1 MQVVD
6 TFFSHPNKNYNDH
19 INRIA
24 QSFDDENHK
33 VVAHYHDLGKLSD
46 KFQTYISLKPK
57 ADEERNDFEKRRK
70 RLKTTHTLESAYLY
84 FCNEE
89 NREDDFLANFFAI
102 LKHHGSLSDIK
113 KDMNAYLSIIKKYVD
128 DERLEI
134 IKTIASTSN
143 IESDDDVDEFMDFFE
158 DLYDEGFYQ
167 SIDTF
172 FLFKKRYSRLIL
184 ADKFEA
190 IFNEAYKNIPILSRE
205 NTDKHLNKIESIIAE
220 KQKEN
225 PNKFRTDARETVLI
239 NYEQNKDSNIYL
251 IKAPTGVGKTFI
263 ALELALKIA
272 KDRGDK
278 RRIITAIPFTSIID
292 QTHQEYENILGV
304 NSVLKYHHLTKYKQ
318 DDDEKEQITFNQ
330 KVFFTDIWHEPFIVT
345 TFNQLLYTLFS
356 NHNRDNIRL
365 ETLRDSVII
374 VDEVQNIPRVL
385 ISSIVKI
392 FELFAK
398 EYNIHFIIMS
408 ATMPSFDGVLE
419 NPTVLSEDWFY
430 EEKKNRYRL
439 HFKENIN
446 TIEALSNEIDSC
458 EKSLLCVVNTID
470 KAKRLFE
477 TIQGKERED
486 KFLLTTHQIPL
497 HRQEIIE
504 EIKEALGSGKN
515 IKLISTQ
522 LIEAGV
528 DLDFDVGYREFSPFG
543 SIIQMAGRVN
553 REGKK
558 GISDIFVFDF
568 LEIEN
573 QNEEVKRLPYRAID
587 LQEDNTMS
595 WLENPLEE
603 IEILKNLESYFKKVK
618 DETSAIDLE
627 EPMRNLEFASLFG
640 LLNENFM
647 PNQPWKVSLFIE
659 HREHQF
665 SNYIEDRNEILNN
678 PKYDVFEAMN
688 RVKDLEKDL
697 GLYTIT
703 VNHKLI
709 EELAKKYPLQEKF
722 GRFIL
727 MNGCPAYT
735 KYKGFNPEYTELEEI
750 FDD

>member
-1 MQVVD
+1 MQIAD

-24 QSFDDENHK
+24 QSFDDKNHK
-33 VVAHYHDLGKLSD
+33 IVAHYHDLGKLSNA
-46 KFQTYISLKPK
+46 FQTYISLKEKPNEDSK
-57 ADEERNDFEKRRK
+57 AFEKRRN

-89 NREDDFLANFFAI
+89 SRDSDFLANFFSI
-102 LKHHGSLSDIK
+102 LKHHSNLGDI
-113 KDMNAYLSIIKKYVD
+113 DREIKEYVSVVD
-128 DERLEI
+128 IANERLSKIEYI
-134 IKTIASTSN
+134 SKQSNLLFDSDLFMFKYFFKRNVNHGFYN
-143 IESDDDVDEFMDFFE
+143 IEN
-158 DLYDEGFYQ
+158 
-167 SIDTF
+167 F

-190 IFNEAYKNIPILSRE
+190 IFNQSYKNI
-205 NTDKHLNKIESIIAE
+205 DHLTENKIDGYIQNMHDIIATKP
-220 KQKEN
+220 KQPFRNDAKKAIFEN
-225 PNKFRTDARETVLI
+225 YQAN
-239 NYEQNKDSNIYL
+239 QNSNIYL

-292 QTHQEYENILGV
+292 QTHTEYETILGK
-304 NSVLKYHHLTKYKQ
+304 NSVLKYHHLTKYKR
-318 DDDEKEQITFNQ
+318 DDDEQEQFSQ
-330 KVFFTDIWHEPFIVT
+330 KVFLTDIWHEHFIVT
-345 TFNQLLYTLFS
+345 TFNQLLYTFFS
-356 NHNRDNIRL
+356 NHNRDNVRL

-392 FELFAK
+392 FEQFSK

-408 ATMPSFDGVLE
+408 ATMPSFEGLLE
-419 NPTVLSEDWFY
+419 SATVISEDWFY
-430 EEKKNRYRL
+430 EKKENRYRL
-439 HFKENIN
+439 HFKADIN
-446 TIEALSNEIDSC
+446 SIESLVDEINSQ

-470 KAKRLFE
+470 KAKKIFE
-477 TIQGKERED
+477 ELKGKERED

-497 HRQEIIE
+497 HRKEIIN
-504 EIKEALGSGKN
+504 EIKEALSSGKK

-528 DLDFDVGYREFSPFG
+528 DLDFDVGYREFAPFG

-568 LEIEN
+568 LEIEG
-573 QNEEVKRLPYRAID
+573 QSESVKRLPYRAID
-587 LQEDNTMS
+587 LQEDNTIS
-595 WLENPLEE
+595 WLETPLEE
-603 IEILKNLESYFKKVK
+603 IEILENLENYFKTVK

-627 EPMRNLEFASLFG
+627 LPMKNLEFASLFE
-640 LLNENFM
+640 LLNANFM
-647 PNQPWKVSLFIE
+647 PKQPWKVSLFIE
-659 HREHQF
+659 QREHQF
-665 SNYIEDRNEILNN
+665 SKYIEDRNDILNN
-678 PKYDVFEAMN
+678 SKYDVFEAMN

-703 VNHKLI
+703 VNNKLI
-709 EELAKKYPLQEKF
+709 NKLREKYPVDEKF

-727 MNGCPAYT
+727 ENNCSAYS
-735 KYKGFNPEYTELEEI
+735 KYMGFNPEYTQIEEM